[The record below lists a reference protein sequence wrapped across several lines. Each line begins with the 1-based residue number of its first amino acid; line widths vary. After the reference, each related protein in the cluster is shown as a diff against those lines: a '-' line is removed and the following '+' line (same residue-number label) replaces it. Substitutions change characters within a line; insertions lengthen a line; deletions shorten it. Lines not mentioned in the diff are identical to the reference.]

1 MNNIFLSIGS
11 NLGDRKQS
19 LHQSVSILS
28 SLDDTLIIL
37 ESSIYETEPLHNTNQ
52 AYFFNKVIEIQTK
65 LNPYELL
72 EKVKSIET
80 IMGRDLN
87 NSHNSPRII
96 DIDVLVFNDLII
108 NSDKLILP
116 HPRICERRFVLEPWS
131 EIAPTY
137 KIVNKKL
144 TIKQLYNEC
153 LKNKIN
159 NQKVRLVNN

>member
-1 MNNIFLSIGS
+1 M
-11 NLGDRKQS
+11 
-19 LHQSVSILS
+19 
-28 SLDDTLIIL
+28 IIL

-65 LNPYELL
+65 LNPYKLL
-72 EKVKSIET
+72 EKVKSIES

-96 DIDVLVFNDLII
+96 DIDILVFDDLTI

-131 EIAPTY
+131 EITPY
-137 KIVNKKL
+137 YRILNENL
-144 TIKQLYNEC
+144 TIKQLYDEC
-153 LKNKIN
+153 LKNKKN
-159 NQKVRLVNN
+159 SQKVRLINN